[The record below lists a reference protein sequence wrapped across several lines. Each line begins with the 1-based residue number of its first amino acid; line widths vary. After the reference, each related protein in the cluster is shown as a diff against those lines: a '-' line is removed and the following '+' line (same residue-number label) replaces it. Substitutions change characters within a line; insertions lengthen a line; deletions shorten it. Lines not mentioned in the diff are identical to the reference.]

1 MLEAVYGWIQNI
13 SVYLIVTAAVM
24 HAVPGKDY
32 GKYIRFFSGL
42 VLILLVFTPLLKVMG
57 MGDTF
62 HTLYKGKEYEMN
74 RREIEM
80 AEEIYENFDLSGLL
94 GIDPFPGESSAD
106 ESADAEGDTSD
117 NGRGVS
123 DGNKHSSEGNGT
135 TGNDIEETA
144 SSRQGESRGRI
155 KVEEIK
161 IGE

>member
-1 MLEAVYGWIQNI
+1 MLDAVYGWIQNI

-62 HTLYKGKEYEMN
+62 YTLYKGKEYEMD

-80 AEEIYENFDLSGLL
+80 AEEIYENSDLSDLL
-94 GIDPFPGESSAD
+94 GTDPSAGENSSDINTDAD
-106 ESADAEGDTSD
+106 GDHAEENGSSD
-117 NGRGVS
+117 QEKSQKR
-123 DGNKHSSEGNGT
+123 
-135 TGNDIEETA
+135 IE
-144 SSRQGESRGRI
+144 
-155 KVEEIK
+155 VEEIK

>member
-62 HTLYKGKEYEMN
+62 HALYKGKEYEMN

-117 NGRGVS
+117 NGSGMS
-123 DGNKHSSEGNGT
+123 DGNINGSEGNGAA
-135 TGNDIEETA
+135 GNDIEETV